1 MVDDGENDDDILGGR
16 VAESF
21 PVEII
26 GPLVRLAKPSF
37 PSELLR
43 RLAEN
48 YFRRHSEERSLA
60 DDEELE

>member
-1 MVDDGENDDDILGGR
+1 MVDDSESDDGNPGGR
-16 VAESF
+16 VAESY
-21 PVEII
+21 PGEII

-37 PSELLR
+37 PAALLR

-48 YFRRHSEERSLA
+48 YFRRHSEERYLA